1 MARNGHEH
9 LRPSWRS
16 ASRRGAPDVLDV
28 GSDWCSGR
36 PQVTPARLGTGHR
49 PGRGKAGSSQGPE
62 ADLGELDVV
71 PLGLAGRM
79 DARELKG
86 GPGVRDGGG
95 RSGEQQSSEGNGA
108 TGRCR
113 ATNQCA
119 CHVDQPQMSVVLP
132 AIPATPK
139 LGSAACRHMTGTRQI
154 APHARHGHFRS
165 RWGCPAGSAWV
176 CGFPE
181 MSTQIT
187 VCPYRGACGGMAAAR
202 AADPLGERR
211 GTCLRRA
218 P

>member
-9 LRPSWRS
+9 LRPSRRG
-16 ASRRGAPDVLDV
+16 ASRRGAPVVWMLFRVVLRPSS
-28 GSDWCSGR
+28 SDAGETGNGPSPRPWQGRLQPGPRGR
-36 PQVTPARLGTGHR
+36 PGQTRCRASR
-49 PGRGKAGSSQGPE
+49 PGWQ
-62 ADLGELDVV
+62 D
-71 PLGLAGRM
+71 
-79 DARELKG
+79 
-86 GPGVRDGGG
+86 G
-95 RSGEQQSSEGNGA
+95 RSGAQGWARGPGWRWQERRTAELRGQRRHRPMQSDESVCVSCG
-108 TGRCR
+108 
-113 ATNQCA
+113 
-119 CHVDQPQMSVVLP
+119 QPQMSVVLP